1 MFTAT
6 TVYQILISLLGAV
19 SVRGDCCVT
28 PDNNGVVNIPN
39 GTKTIPERV
48 STNYFFPPF
57 NIISI
62 TDRILHSNRLPLHRL
77 FISVVH

>member
-19 SVRGDCCVT
+19 SPRGDCWVT

-39 GTKTIPERV
+39 GIETIPKRV
-48 STNYFFPPF
+48 STNYFLPPF
-57 NIISI
+57 NTISI
-62 TDRILHSNRLPLHRL
+62 TDRILHSNRLPLHRHC
-77 FISVVH
+77 ISVVH